1 MAAHQM
7 RHNLGVQKPME
18 LLTPAFYQGQVNK
31 GNVKFAKYIADVR
44 TDIEYLRNA
53 APTYNEERH

>member
-1 MAAHQM
+1 
-7 RHNLGVQKPME
+7 ME